1 MRRYGRRVTSIDPG
15 ASRHIS
21 LATRMVAAQANC
33 DIGEAL
39 GRMTIRADASS
50 QTLEEMALDVLDR
63 VICFDPCS

>member
-1 MRRYGRRVTSIDPG
+1 
-15 ASRHIS
+15 
-21 LATRMVAAQANC
+21 MVATQAHC

-39 GRMTIRADASS
+39 GRMTIRADAAS